1 MSVQVIEAELVAE
14 LDILTPL
21 LIHEMSPEQISRI
34 AGESED
40 RRHRREQL
48 TKERDILAE
57 GLHTCKRFV
66 GLKIS
71 RGEFL
76 ATQLTDQ
83 W

>member
-1 MSVQVIEAELVAE
+1 MSVQVIEAKLVAE

-40 RRHRREQL
+40 RRNRREVL

-71 RGEFL
+71 SGESDRI
-76 ATQLTDQ
+76 AD
-83 W
+83 

>member
-1 MSVQVIEAELVAE
+1 MSVQVIEAKLVAE

-21 LIHEMSPEQISRI
+21 LIHEMSPEQITRI

-40 RRHRREQL
+40 RRDRRELL

-71 RGEFL
+71 SGEFNH
-76 ATQLTDQ
+76 TSD
-83 W
+83 WR